1 MKPLHAAACALLLAI
16 VHSATAQPQ
25 HEAIV
30 QYKAFM
36 SAVRAG
42 KVEDAVKLV
51 EPVPKDVAS
60 MLEAGLKL
68 HIAYVGLKDELTAQ
82 FGLPGPK
89 DEDEFGERAVAA
101 GLLENLR
108 ADAQN
113 ERIVVLHAKDPQ
125 MKNEYTLGMM
135 VRRNGKWLVSAAGL
149 TDQWEEL
156 KPDGT
161 FKPPPAAERR
171 RFIAHARTTTKA
183 IEAVLRRLKKKVFKN
198 RAEVVKAY
206 ADLMPKAD
214 GEIDIG
220 DGCGSIQH
228 RYAPQRPRQLRR
240 HVLRQARLAELGATW

>member
-1 MKPLHAAACALLLAI
+1 MKPLHVAAAFALLLTIAN
-16 VHSATAQPQ
+16 SATAQPQ
-25 HEAIV
+25 HEAIG
-30 QYKAFM
+30 QYKLFM

-42 KVEDAVKLV
+42 KVDDVMKLV
-51 EPVPKDVAS
+51 EPVAKDVAP
-60 MLEAGLKL
+60 MLEAALKL

-101 GLLENLR
+101 ALLEILR
-108 ADAQN
+108 AVVQN
-113 ERIVVLHAKDPQ
+113 EKIVVLHAKDPQ
-125 MKNEYTLGMM
+125 MKNEYTLGTM
-135 VRRNGKWLVSAAGL
+135 VNRNGKWLVSAAGL

-161 FKPPPAAERR
+161 FKTPPAAERK
-171 RFIAHARTTTKA
+171 RFIEHAKTMTNAMETL
-183 IEAVLRRLKKKVFKN
+183 LRRLKKMEFKN

-220 DGCGSIQH
+220 DGCGST
-228 RYAPQRPRQLRR
+228 QRR
-240 HVLRQARLAELGATW
+240 